1 MRTKKYTTTFKYDQ
15 PNLDALRS
23 NAAFAHAAKSKQK
36 VASITQTRQLIKP
49 KLVVGVPVGFVGAAE
64 SKKELE
70 NFDFPYIRIN
80 GRKGGSTVAVAILHG
95 ILYGMKEFKDRLD
108 G

>member
-1 MRTKKYTTTFKYDQ
+1 MGWCK
-15 PNLDALRS
+15 
-23 NAAFAHAAKSKQK
+23 
-36 VASITQTRQLIKP
+36 
-49 KLVVGVPVGFVGAAE
+49 AE

-95 ILYGMKEFKDRLD
+95 ILYGMNEFKDRLD